1 MRIDD
6 LNCRAVPSSG
16 LVGAIGQDI
25 HNSLSQILLAT
36 GSPGSMLAGGS
47 SEFTENIIK
56 IGILLFAKL
65 RPMEWTLYS
74 DLNNDRS

>member
-6 LNCRAVPSSG
+6 LNCRAVPCSG

-25 HNSLSQILLAT
+25 HNPLSQILLAT

-56 IGILLFAKL
+56 IGISAL
-65 RPMEWTLYS
+65 RETQTHGIDTILR
-74 DLNNDRS
+74 LEQ